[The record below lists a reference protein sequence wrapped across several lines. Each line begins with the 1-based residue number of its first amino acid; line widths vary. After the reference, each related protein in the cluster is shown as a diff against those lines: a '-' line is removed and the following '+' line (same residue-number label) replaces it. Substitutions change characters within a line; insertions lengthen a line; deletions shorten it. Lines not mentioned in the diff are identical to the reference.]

1 MIAAHGQLRVYVAT
15 RPVDF
20 RKGMDGLALAVQ
32 EMMGLNPFCGA
43 AFVFRAKRADRIKL
57 IWWDGTGLCLMAKR
71 LEQGSFRWPRIQEG
85 VMRLT
90 AAQLGALLEG
100 LDWRRVHGGRRPIA
114 PQIAA

>member
-1 MIAAHGQLRVYVAT
+1 MIVPPTGIRVLVAT
-15 RPVDF
+15 KPVDF
-20 RKGMDGLALAVQ
+20 RKGMDGLAAYVQ
-32 EMMGLNPFCGA
+32 EAFKADPFSGVIY
-43 AFVFRAKRADRIKL
+43 VFRAKRADRIKL
-57 IWWDGTGLCLMAKR
+57 IWLDGTGLCLMAKR
-71 LEQGSFRWPRIQEG
+71 LEQGTFHWPRIQEG